1 MHINCQQNVPL
12 YCKVKAITRICEV
25 LEFHI
30 FSRSI
35 DNANPLSRSL
45 LVGLTIHVCMFIRM
59 YNVCMCIIA
68 DTFLKV

>member
-1 MHINCQQNVPL
+1 MEIVNKICHFIA
-12 YCKVKAITRICEV
+12 KAKAITIICKV

-45 LVGLTIHVCMFIRM
+45 LVG
-59 YNVCMCIIA
+59 
-68 DTFLKV
+68 

>member
-1 MHINCQQNVPL
+1 MEIVNKMC
-12 YCKVKAITRICEV
+12 YFIAKAKAITTICEV

-45 LVGLTIHVCMFIRM
+45 LVGLTIYVCMYM
-59 YNVCMCIIA
+59 YV
-68 DTFLKV
+68 